1 MRDFINGVF
10 WLTSIVYG
18 ITIFTVP
25 YVGVYLTYVAVPVIV
40 ISGLILWLSREKET
54 TISINDKRI
63 KDANATVN
71 LLERKIDRL
80 ERENAK
86 LNTIHKQIR
95 NSLVEMHSLN
105 ERLAVELIAFVNDV
119 RSKGYEVPET
129 MMDEMREVQEYLS
142 NHKVL
147 TRSYD
152 E

>member
-63 KDANATVN
+63 KDANATAN

-86 LNTIHKQIR
+86 LNTTHKQIR
-95 NSLVEMHSLN
+95 NSLVEMYSLN
-105 ERLAVELIAFVNDV
+105 ERLAVELIDFVNDV

-129 MMDEMREVQEYLS
+129 MIDEMREVQEYLS